1 MISPNPAPITLDTP
15 DGRNNGLHMRQG
27 SGSRAVV
34 VCNPVI
40 PGFYPDP
47 SICRVDDD
55 YYLAT
60 SSFEYFPGVPIFH
73 SRDLVHWRQLGHALD
88 RPSQLPLEDSGTSGG
103 IYAPTLRY
111 HQGRFYMITT
121 NVSYHGS
128 PSGGN
133 FLVHTTDPSGPW
145 SEPIWIDQEGIDP
158 DIFFDHDGTVYITS
172 SGRSDG
178 RCRIVQSTFTL
189 DLERG
194 VAERNEPVVDLW
206 DGTGGRGPE
215 APHLYH
221 IDGVYYL
228 MIAEGGTEDG
238 HMVTIARGPSPRGPW
253 DVCPR
258 NPILSNRSLD
268 RPLQATGHGDLV
280 QSPDGS
286 WWMVLLAT
294 RPTGYHRVHVLGRET
309 CLAPVRWDAEGWP
322 VVGKQGELPHE
333 ATWRLPHPL
342 HRWPK
347 DEARDDFDMDHL
359 GHHWNHLYNPS
370 RSDYCLSQRP
380 GWLTLHARSESLATD
395 SRPTWIGQR
404 QTAFDQVI
412 TALLDFEPRQEGD
425 EAGLVAWQNHEHH
438 YEIARTLRAGRTV
451 LIVRRQIGSLSG
463 VVAQVEEDDPSS
475 PVQLRVSTS
484 KTHYR
489 FAYSHDGNAWTEIAS
504 GESRYLSSEVGGL
517 FTGVYFALYSLSG
530 SKEPPPARFDWFQ
543 AT

>member
-1 MISPNPAPITLDTP
+1 MV
-15 DGRNNGLHMRQG
+15 R
-27 SGSRAVV
+27 
-34 VCNPVI
+34 NPVI

-47 SICRVDDD
+47 SICRVGDH

-88 RPSQLPLEDSGTSGG
+88 RSSQLPLEQSGTSGG
-103 IYAPTLRY
+103 IFAPTLR
-111 HQGRFYMITT
+111 HHEGRFYLITT
-121 NVSYHGS
+121 NVSHHGS

-133 FLVHTTDPSGPW
+133 FLVHATDPAGPW
-145 SEPIWIDQEGIDP
+145 SEPIWLDQEGIDP
-158 DIFFDHDGTVYITS
+158 DIFFDDDGTVYITS
-172 SGRSDG
+172 SGRSGG

-215 APHLYH
+215 APHLYA

-286 WWMVLLAT
+286 WWMVMLAT
-294 RPTGYHRVHVLGRET
+294 RPSGYHRVHVLGRET

-322 VVGKQGELPHE
+322 IVGKHGELPRE
-333 ATWRLPHPL
+333 ATWRLPHQL
-342 HRWPK
+342 HPWP
-347 DEARDDFDMDHL
+347 DHEARDDFESKQLRHS
-359 GHHWNHLYNPS
+359 WNYLYNPVPDAYS
-370 RSDYCLSQRP
+370 LADRP
-380 GWLTLHARSESLATD
+380 GWLTLHANSDSLANG
-395 SRPTWIGQR
+395 SRPTWLGQR
-404 QTAFDQVI
+404 QTSFDQVV
-412 TALLDFEPRQEGD
+412 TALLDFEPQHEGD

-438 YEIARTLRAGRTV
+438 YEIARTVRDGRPI
-451 LIVRRQIGSLSG
+451 LIVRRQIGSLSA
-463 VVAQVEEDDPSS
+463 VVSEVEEPETAS
-475 PVQLRVSTS
+475 PVHLRVTAN
-484 KTHYR
+484 KTRYR
-489 FAYSHDGNAWTEIAS
+489 FAYSCDGADWVELAS

-517 FTGVYFALYSLSG
+517 FTGVYFAVYTLSRNRDA
-530 SKEPPPARFDWFQ
+530 PPAYVDWFES
-543 AT
+543 A